1 MSKLKDII
9 TELFGKHIDSESDFI
24 YECSTGFDEDADLIM
39 VRRDNVSSNSNNLS
53 SGIGIL
59 GILQII
65 FIVLKLVGVI
75 DWSWWQVFIPG
86 IIEIVLFIIVS
97 IIIWILD

>member
-9 TELFGKHIDSESDFI
+9 AELFGKHIDSESDFI

-39 VRRDNVSSNSNNLS
+39 VRRDNVSSNSDNSS

-59 GILQII
+59 GVLQII
-65 FIVLKLVGVI
+65 FIVLKLVGLI
-75 DWSWWQVFIPG
+75 DWSWLQVFIPG
-86 IIEIVLFIIVS
+86 IIEIVLLIILLL
-97 IIIWILD
+97 ILWMAN

>member
-1 MSKLKDII
+1 MYW
-9 TELFGKHIDSESDFI
+9 GKHVGGSAAEGLSSSLSVPILIIMFI
-24 YECSTGFDEDADLIM
+24 K
-39 VRRDNVSSNSNNLS
+39 RRNDMSSYNNNNSS

-59 GILQII
+59 GVLQII

-86 IIEIVLFIIVS
+86 IIEIVLLIILFL
-97 IIIWILD
+97 IIWIDDKE